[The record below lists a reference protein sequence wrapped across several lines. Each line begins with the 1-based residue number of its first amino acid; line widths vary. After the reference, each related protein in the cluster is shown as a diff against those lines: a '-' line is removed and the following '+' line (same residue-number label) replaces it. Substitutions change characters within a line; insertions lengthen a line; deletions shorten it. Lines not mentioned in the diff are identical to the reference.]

1 MSTPNIYAA
10 VLRLADQRAATRPF
24 KRHLDVGA
32 GTGELIRLVRERF
45 KAESAACDY
54 TDQLMKLPGQR
65 VEIANLNSQPLPYAA
80 SSFDLITATEVIE
93 HLEHFRETLREFFR
107 VLEPGGMC
115 VLTTPN
121 VLNLNS
127 RLRFLWFGFGNLFG
141 PLPVKH
147 GELFSTGGHINPV
160 SYFYIAHAL
169 MDAGFERLQ
178 WTVDKPQRSAIAK
191 LILFYPFI
199 RVFGALAY
207 QREVAKYRT
216 VDSSNAPLVRAMN
229 ERAMLLGRTIVV
241 AAVKPSGAVSLGV
254 MG

>member
-10 VLRLADQRAATRPF
+10 VLRLVDTRAAARPF
-24 KRHLDVGA
+24 RKHLDVGA
-32 GTGELIRLVRERF
+32 GHGELIRLVRERF

-80 SSFDLITATEVIE
+80 NSFDLVTATEVIE

-121 VLNLNS
+121 ILNLNS

-147 GELFSTGGHINPV
+147 GALFSTGGHINPV

-169 MDAGFERLQ
+169 MDAGFERVE
-178 WTVDKPQRSAIAK
+178 WTVDKPQRSAIPK
-191 LILFYPFI
+191 LVLLWPFI
-199 RVFGALAY
+199 RTFGALAY
-207 QREVAKYRT
+207 RREAEKYRT
-216 VDSSNAPLVRAMN
+216 VDANNAPLVRAMN
-229 ERAMLLGRTIVV
+229 ASAMLLGRTIVV
-241 AAVKPSGAVSLGV
+241 AAVKPGGK
-254 MG
+254 